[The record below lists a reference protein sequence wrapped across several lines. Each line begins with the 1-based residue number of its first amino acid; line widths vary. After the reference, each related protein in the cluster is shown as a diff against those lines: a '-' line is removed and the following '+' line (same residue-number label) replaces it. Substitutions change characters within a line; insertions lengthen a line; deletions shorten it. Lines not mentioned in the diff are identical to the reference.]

1 VHAIENIIKSGE
13 SGTIGKNLA
22 TARVIS
28 TQRGESINALL
39 EKIDAFPGIAGTL
52 IVGHDGLVISS
63 TLKGGKDKDT
73 IGALSVACLGSTNL
87 GTRKLEIGK
96 LKQMV
101 FITDSTITV
110 LTDVEVGILAVL
122 LDNLA
127 IDKIDGVLQTIHDTI
142 HG

>member
-1 VHAIENIIKSGE
+1 
-13 SGTIGKNLA
+13 
-22 TARVIS
+22 
-28 TQRGESINALL
+28 
-39 EKIDAFPGIAGTL
+39 
-52 IVGHDGLVISS
+52 
-63 TLKGGKDKDT
+63 
-73 IGALSVACLGSTNL
+73 
-87 GTRKLEIGK
+87 
-96 LKQMV
+96 MV